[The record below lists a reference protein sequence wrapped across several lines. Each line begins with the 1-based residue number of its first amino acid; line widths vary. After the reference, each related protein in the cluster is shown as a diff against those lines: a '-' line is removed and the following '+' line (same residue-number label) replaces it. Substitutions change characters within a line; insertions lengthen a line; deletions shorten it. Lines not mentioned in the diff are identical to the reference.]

1 MKYLLFFLC
10 VVMLKYIFYREGLY
24 NKNNLSVSSSMP
36 NVSNIKDNKSPIS
49 SDLQDKTNQVNPNI
63 LDRQISAININDIPL
78 FYK

>member
-24 NKNNLSVSSSMP
+24 DKSDISVDKYNP
-36 NVSNIKDNKSPIS
+36 DVSNLNDKEPKTDTLVENINK
-49 SDLQDKTNQVNPNI
+49 VNTNI
-63 LDRQISAININDIPL
+63 LDEQISAININDIPL

>member
-24 NKNNLSVSSSMP
+24 NKNDLSVSNSIP
-36 NVSNIKDNKSPIS
+36 NMNSLTDKGVTTEGLLGKANK
-49 SDLQDKTNQVNPNI
+49 VNPNI

>member
-24 NKNNLSVSSSMP
+24 NKGNISGGTNP

-49 SDLQDKTNQVNPNI
+49 SDLLGKANKVNPNI